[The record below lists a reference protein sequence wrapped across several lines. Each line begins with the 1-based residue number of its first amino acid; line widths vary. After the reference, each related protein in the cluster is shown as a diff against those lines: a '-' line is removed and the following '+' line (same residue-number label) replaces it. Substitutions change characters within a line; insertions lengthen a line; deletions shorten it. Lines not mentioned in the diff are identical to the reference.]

1 MSVLAT
7 SSLFPVSS
15 HWDQSYPSFQP
26 NTSKCLI
33 FGMYWMM
40 HVRDKKYYLLSQF
53 SDISFV
59 NLEYR
64 NESVNSFSYDSD
76 VICSNPLQKV

>member
-1 MSVLAT
+1 
-7 SSLFPVSS
+7 
-15 HWDQSYPSFQP
+15 
-26 NTSKCLI
+26 
-33 FGMYWMM
+33 MYWMM
-40 HVRDKKYYLLSQF
+40 HIRDKKYYLLSQF

-64 NESVNSFSYDSD
+64 SESVNSFSYDSD